1 MVCVSVSTASP
12 IWEMVADSNAG
23 LIPSGGDTDFSA
35 GLDFFT
41 GFLVI
46 VILVGGF
53 GAERH

>member
-23 LIPSGGDTDFSA
+23 LIPSGGDTDLSA
-35 GLDFFT
+35 GLDFFI